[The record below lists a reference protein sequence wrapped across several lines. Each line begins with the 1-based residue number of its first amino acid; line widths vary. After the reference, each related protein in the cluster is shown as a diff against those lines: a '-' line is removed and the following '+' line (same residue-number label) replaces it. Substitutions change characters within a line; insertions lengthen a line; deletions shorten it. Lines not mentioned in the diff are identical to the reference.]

1 MPTCAVCWDKRSGF
15 WRIHSLF
22 TAALG
27 KKGIIREKHEN
38 FSCER
43 SIPMQLDKKLIHRIF
58 LCLAGLLFLAWFLT
72 DTQRVQTV
80 VGTVTSLVAPFVMG
94 AAVAFVFNVPM
105 RGVERQLSDI
115 RRPGLRRGAALILT
129 IGLIVLVIA
138 GVVLLLIPQ
147 IQKTVDSL
155 SVRLPQFIMRV
166 GENAVLFLEKH
177 PELKDW
183 VAEHPE
189 LTNVDWNTVIQKA
202 FSFLGD
208 SAGTIVD
215 SAFSAIGSVTGA
227 VVDVFISIFFAIYC
241 LTRKE
246 ILARQGRRILY
257 SFLPERAGDEIVR
270 ILRLTNATF
279 SKFISGQCLE
289 ACILGC
295 LFAVAMMIFGMPYVA
310 LVSVIIAV
318 TALVP
323 VVGAF
328 VGCILGAFFI
338 LVDSPIQA
346 LSFVAMFLVIQ
357 QLENNLIYPRVV
369 GTSIGLPGMWVL
381 VAVTVGGG
389 LMGVGGML
397 VMIPLTS
404 VLYTLLGEYTSARLT
419 ARKIPA
425 EKLQDQPPDLQTAY
439 QKRRQRIRLEKMRL
453 NIQKKKDG
461 QTKEKQDK
469 E

>member
-1 MPTCAVCWDKRSGF
+1 
-15 WRIHSLF
+15 
-22 TAALG
+22 
-27 KKGIIREKHEN
+27 
-38 FSCER
+38 
-43 SIPMQLDKKLIHRIF
+43 MQLDKKLIHRIF
-58 LCLAGLLFLAWFLT
+58 LCLTGLLFLVWLLT
-72 DTQRVQTV
+72 DTQRVQAVWSTV
-80 VGTVTSLVAPFVMG
+80 SALVSPFVAG

-105 RGVERQLSDI
+105 RGVEKQLSDL
-115 RRPGLRRGAALILT
+115 RKPGLRRGLALVLT
-129 IGLIVLVIA
+129 IGLIILVLA
-138 GVVLLLIPQ
+138 GVVGLLIPQ
-147 IQKTVDSL
+147 IEKTVDTL
-155 SVRLPQFIMRV
+155 STRIPPFIKRARESML
-166 GENAVLFLEKH
+166 LFLDKH
-177 PELKDW
+177 PELRTW
-183 VAEHPE
+183 VEENPE
-189 LTNVDWNTVIQKA
+189 LANVDWNSVIQRT

-227 VVDVFISIFFAIYC
+227 VVDVFISLFFAMYC

-257 SFLPERAGDEIVR
+257 AFLPERASDEIIR

-295 LFAVAMMIFGMPYVA
+295 LFAVAMMIFGMPYVP

-328 VGCILGAFFI
+328 VGCVVGAFFI

-346 LSFVAMFLVIQ
+346 VTFVAMFLVIQ

-397 VMIPLTS
+397 VMIPLVS
-404 VLYTLLGEYTSARLT
+404 VLYTLLGEYTAARV
-419 ARKIPA
+419 ADRHIPA
-425 EKLQDQPPDLQTAY
+425 EKLMDQPPDLQTAY
-439 QKRRQRIRLEKMRL
+439 QKRRERIRLEKMRL
-453 NIQKKKDG
+453 RFQKKKD
-461 QTKEKQDK
+461 KQSDK
-469 E
+469 EQNKE

>member
-1 MPTCAVCWDKRSGF
+1 MR
-15 WRIHSLF
+15 
-22 TAALG
+22 
-27 KKGIIREKHEN
+27 
-38 FSCER
+38 
-43 SIPMQLDKKLIHRIF
+43 LDKKLIHRIF
-58 LCLAGLLFLAWFLT
+58 LCLAGLLVLVWLLT
-72 DTQRVQTV
+72 DTQRVQAV
-80 VGTVTSLVAPFVMG
+80 WGTVSALLSPFVMG

-105 RGVERQLSDI
+105 RGVEKQLSDI
-115 RRPGLRRGAALILT
+115 RKPGLRRGLALVIT
-129 IGLIVLVIA
+129 IGLIVLVLA
-138 GVVLLLIPQ
+138 GVVGLLIPQ
-147 IQKTVDSL
+147 IQKTVDTL
-155 SVRLPQFIMRV
+155 SVRFPPFLKRA
-166 GENAVLFLEKH
+166 GESAMQFLEK
-177 PELKDW
+177 
-183 VAEHPE
+183 HPE

-227 VVDVFISIFFAIYC
+227 IVNIFISLFFAIYC

-246 ILARQGRRILY
+246 ILARQGRRLLY
-257 SFLPERAGDEIVR
+257 AFLPERTGDETVR

-295 LFAVAMMIFGMPYVA
+295 LFAVAMLIFRMPYVA

-328 VGCILGAFFI
+328 VGCALGAFFI

-346 LSFVAMFLVIQ
+346 LTFVAMFLVIQ

-397 VMIPLTS
+397 LMIPLAS
-404 VLYTLLGEYTSARLT
+404 VLYTLLGEYTAARV
-419 ARKIPA
+419 AERQIPA
-425 EKLQDQPPDLQTAY
+425 EKLMDQPPDLQTAY
-439 QKRRQRIRLEKMRL
+439 QKRRQRRKLEKLGPRFR
-453 NIQKKKDG
+453 
-461 QTKEKQDK
+461 KEKDNPATEEQNK